1 MLLKKNKLSSLIA
14 GVLCSVMTITP
25 GISARAADMPI
36 GGSVQSG
43 GVQIASINP
52 NHMVI
57 NQSSDNSVI
66 HWNSFSVH
74 SKGVVDFNMPSS
86 NSSSL
91 NRVLGTTPSNIAGQ
105 INSNGNVILIN
116 PNGVFLTKSGAVRSN
131 SFTASSL
138 DINTSDFL
146 QARQNYYK
154 NKKSKGVEN
163 HGKIEV
169 NNSGHTALLGN
180 YVSNEGS
187 ITAKFGKIFMG
198 AGEQITLDLS
208 GNGLMKI
215 TVPTSELSNIID
227 INGKTLDSLI
237 TNNGLLSA
245 DGGYIQLSAKTAET
259 LMLGAVNVGSS
270 GIVST
275 ASI

>member
-25 GISARAADMPI
+25 GISAIAADMPI

-138 DINTSDFL
+138 DKKKSEFL
-146 QARQNYYK
+146 QSRQNY
-154 NKKSKGVEN
+154 
-163 HGKIEV
+163 
-169 NNSGHTALLGN
+169 
-180 YVSNEGS
+180 
-187 ITAKFGKIFMG
+187 
-198 AGEQITLDLS
+198 
-208 GNGLMKI
+208 
-215 TVPTSELSNIID
+215 
-227 INGKTLDSLI
+227 
-237 TNNGLLSA
+237 
-245 DGGYIQLSAKTAET
+245 
-259 LMLGAVNVGSS
+259 
-270 GIVST
+270 
-275 ASI
+275 